1 MHPLISNHLI
11 SRMSKEDG
19 AGDSKNKKTVYDM
32 IDVLREGG
40 MVTN

>member
-1 MHPLISNHLI
+1 MERPSD
-11 SRMSKEDG
+11 RVEAG
-19 AGDSKNKKTVYDM
+19 AGEKTVYDM

>member
-1 MHPLISNHLI
+1 MERPSD
-11 SRMSKEDG
+11 RVE
-19 AGDSKNKKTVYDM
+19 AGEKTVYDM